1 LTGVPLSAES
11 ISGKIERNRN
21 TRRGKMRFFIVAFL
35 LTTAFVLAPCAR
47 ANDKDKADQ
56 HFKDG
61 VAFLEKGQFERASY
75 HLNRAYSL
83 DANWEYLEYIA
94 KTWSALDDYQN
105 AVHALD
111 AYLEKGGG
119 KIPAKKRKWA
129 KGVLER
135 LEEIS
140 SNQVNNE
147 EAQAHLEKG
156 KELYRQHRYEKAA
169 IELEQAYDLSPNW
182 EFLELM
188 GKIEA
193 ALKNYDRAV
202 DVYKKFLSLSGDN
215 ISQARKKAAK
225 KDLENLETLI
235 KLEEDR
241 KEAPTHY
248 KRGKTQLEMGQYK
261 EAARSLELAYRLYP
275 NWKYLED
282 IGEALAGA
290 KSYRRA
296 VNAYRTFLIKGSGK
310 ISEETQTGVLY
321 KIAALTNKINTG
333 SEETEDGFGE
343 EAGARRDG
351 QSFDWDPKKRF
362 WTWIIGGVGVA
373 GFAGAI
379 ITSAI
384 ANNEQDRI
392 DEICPRGVCPPSDLE
407 EMEERQDTVNKQ
419 QLATRI
425 LAGVGAVGV
434 AVGITLFF
442 VEPQFSTEK
451 NPEVSLAPLLD
462 GENAGM
468 MIVGRF

>member
-1 LTGVPLSAES
+1 MTGVPLSAES
-11 ISGKIERNRN
+11 ISGKIEGNRN
-21 TRRGKMRFFIVAFL
+21 TRRGRMRLFIVTL
-35 LTTAFVLAPCAR
+35 VLTATFTFTSNVR
-47 ANDKDKADQ
+47 SDDKDKADR

-61 VAFLEKGQFERASY
+61 VAFLEKGQYERASY
-75 HLNRAYSL
+75 HLDKAYSF

-111 AYLEKGGG
+111 AYLEKGGD

-202 DVYKKFLSLSGDN
+202 EVYKKFLSLSGDN
-215 ISQARKKAAK
+215 ISQVRKKAAK

-290 KSYRRA
+290 RSYRRA

-321 KIAALTNKINTG
+321 KIAALTNKIKTG

-343 EAGARRDG
+343 EAGAQRDG
-351 QSFDWDPKKRF
+351 QSFDWDPKKRS

-373 GFAGAI
+373 GLAGAI
-379 ITSAI
+379 ITSAV

-392 DEICPRGVCPPSDLE
+392 DVICPGGECPPSDLE
-407 EMEERQDTVNKQ
+407 VMQERQDIVNKQ

-425 LAGVGAVGV
+425 FAGVGAVAV
-434 AVGITLFF
+434 AAGITAFF
-442 VEPQFSTEK
+442 VEPNFSDDKET
-451 NPEVSLAPLLD
+451 EVSLVPLLD
-462 GENAGM
+462 SDNAGM